1 MTILYKV
8 QNALGTKDGYLLPNC
23 VLCKVSVKNI
33 VAYCVQQNLQS
44 VLSVCDLVLPWKS
57 FLVTTSKNLIAT
69 LEWNQTGELLLV
81 GYKHG
86 LCEIWKTRN
95 HEINNWR
102 LIYKSSMPFEEIIQ
116 AKFFHNGRQM
126 YFNTHKKDLQ
136 AYADKFER
144 SDFRPSLMHFGNTP
158 VEGCFILSSSGLI
171 GAFAIPK
178 LLPPDVGAN
187 TPVELNMHTYT
198 SLQLVRSYLTHSYV
212 GYCPSGNFSVVVSC
226 GDEPLINCYKV
237 AVEKENDESL
247 ALKCGS
253 LTSVFLQKDDMEG
266 KRISHIR
273 WRSIN
278 GEEVLFIVYD
288 YMEGSFLE
296 QWILKKKHQPVHK
309 LLQKNK
315 NDFVQWEEWEL
326 AAKLSL
332 TSRVCDV
339 SLTKLPAESILIFAT
354 LKDNSVQVLEM
365 GLKKIASTVFERM
378 TEDPQRMPCKLM
390 TSDITFLNQLLVL
403 FDNLGQM
410 YAMQVPSH
418 HYDKNYKMN
427 PLSLPAALLEYS
439 IVTGIDASDVLM
451 LNLPNL
457 EVLSEKITENFTRQ
471 HNFTRQYYYSNF
483 LSLKSNLCRI
493 QTKQQDFDNLIT
505 LHSISIAFK
514 SLLRP
519 SDMSS
524 QDKGPAE
531 NLSMILSDPNPQYND
546 VDKVLCVLD
555 AKDFT
560 VEPTTLQSLQQL
572 IQWVADLALSILNK
586 LPEEIMKS
594 KFNKKH
600 GYDIS
605 RDMIAISS
613 IRELL
618 VMIRIWGLL
627 IPQCLPIYTKS
638 VENFDVLPVLFR
650 LLTRL
655 YQNPNEPD
663 DVLLDDCSVLSTQV
677 LIPSRHSNTPTTLLN
692 SHATAKLFPFVF
704 QTAVEPL
711 ALQDLH
717 YEEVV
722 FANSCRD
729 DVSNLHLGSKVKT
742 VRKCIRCGFINNLE
756 IAKNRIAK
764 TSALKAWTAK
774 TAYCHCGGFWLNA

>member
-1 MTILYKV
+1 M
-8 QNALGTKDGYLLPNC
+8 
-23 VLCKVSVKNI
+23 
-33 VAYCVQQNLQS
+33 
-44 VLSVCDLVLPWKS
+44 
-57 FLVTTSKNLIAT
+57 
-69 LEWNQTGELLLV
+69 
-81 GYKHG
+81 
-86 LCEIWKTRN
+86 
-95 HEINNWR
+95 
-102 LIYKSSMPFEEIIQ
+102 
-116 AKFFHNGRQM
+116 
-126 YFNTHKKDLQ
+126 
-136 AYADKFER
+136 
-144 SDFRPSLMHFGNTP
+144 
-158 VEGCFILSSSGLI
+158 
-171 GAFAIPK
+171 AI
-178 LLPPDVGAN
+178 
-187 TPVELNMHTYT
+187 
-198 SLQLVRSYLTHSYV
+198 
-212 GYCPSGNFSVVVSC
+212 
-226 GDEPLINCYKV
+226 
-237 AVEKENDESL
+237 EKENEDSI

-253 LTSVFLQKDDMEG
+253 LTSVFMPKDEEG
-266 KRISHIR
+266 KQVSHIR

-278 GEEVLFIVYD
+278 GDEMLFVVYD
-288 YMEGSFLE
+288 YMEGSILE
-296 QWILKKKHQPVHK
+296 QWILTKKHQPVHK

-315 NDFVQWEEWEL
+315 SDFVQWEQWEMS
-326 AAKLSL
+326 AKLSL
-332 TSRVCDV
+332 TSRVSDV
-339 SLTKLPAESILIFAT
+339 CLTKLPSESILMFAT
-354 LKDNSVQVLEM
+354 LKDNSVQVLEI

-378 TEDPQRMPCKLM
+378 AEDHQRMPCKLM

-403 FDNLGQM
+403 FDNFGQM
-410 YAMQVPSH
+410 YAMQVPNH
-418 HYDKNYKMN
+418 HYDKNFKMN
-427 PLSLPAALLEYS
+427 PTSLPAALLEYS

-457 EVLSEKITENFTRQ
+457 EMLAEKITENFTRQ

-519 SDMSS
+519 SDLSS

-560 VEPTTLQSLQQL
+560 VEPITLQSLQQL
-572 IQWVADLALSILNK
+572 IQWVADLALTILNK
-586 LPEEIMKS
+586 LPEDIMKA
-594 KFNKKH
+594 KFSKKH

-627 IPQCLPIYTKS
+627 NPQCLPIYTKS

-655 YQNPNEPD
+655 CQNPNEPD
-663 DVLLDDCSVLSTQV
+663 DVLLDDCSVLSSQV
-677 LIPSRHSNTPTTLLN
+677 LIPSRQSNTPTSLLN
-692 SHATAKLFPFVF
+692 NHATAKLFPFVF

-717 YEEVV
+717 YDEVV
-722 FANSCRD
+722 FSNSQRD

-742 VRKCIRCGFINNLE
+742 VRKCIRCGFINN
-756 IAKNRIAK
+756 INKTAK
-764 TSALKAWTAK
+764 TSALKAWCQRWQ
-774 TAYCHCGGFWLNA
+774 YCHCGGFWLTV